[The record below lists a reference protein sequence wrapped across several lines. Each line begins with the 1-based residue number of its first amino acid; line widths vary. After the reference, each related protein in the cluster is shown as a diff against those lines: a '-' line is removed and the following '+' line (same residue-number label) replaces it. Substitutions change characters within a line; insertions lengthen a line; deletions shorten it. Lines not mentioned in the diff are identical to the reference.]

1 MPPKKNKQKPL
12 RPKYIVQEVEF
23 AGKPSLV
30 VCRSREAAPCPLL
43 ALCNLLL
50 LKNPRATVIDTA
62 KGNDGT
68 RTVSLNKL
76 EDYVLA
82 LLSAELDDDIKAG
95 TKVVADRAQVMKD
108 YRAELDGLQ
117 NQRMVCP
124 RHSETGDFNTIC
136 AAEKSVFRALN
147 VLRRH
152 ALLPGPEDNDLCSL
166 TAQDKSYLELYMEYE
181 SYEKGLASEVPY
193 DESMHDRMLVI
204 KRVLID
210 GAEFTKY
217 GLDRLCQDTS
227 DNELFI
233 FYLNRDFHV
242 VYKKDGELYLLATD
256 EEMLS
261 KYPDLMWIG
270 LDEKFNHKNESC
282 EGAEGKASE
291 VQQGADVKLIEITV
305 PRRFLRFMNRCI
317 VTFKEFASSCTMYK
331 FYWYKS
337 RQFCSTSHIG
347 RLCAK
352 SYLVFIFN
360 VHKSGYSWNGK
371 FTEDDMFVEFEIVDD
386 LCIGATNFFITLPA
400 FEGFDK
406 DKGKEDLRTFVKFLF
421 PHYCPAEDSQLPCYF
436 DRFEGDIE
444 EMPGLEDPPLELEIF
459 RLYMTNHFFSKAP
472 LVRLTLVS
480 NVYRLCDSEIVH
492 VDQTK
497 AKPRFGL
504 LDVEMTAFKTDIGD
518 WLDQLS
524 HPLNKVYAG
533 SRIETHYN
541 QPNNNKWTCWD
552 AIELGRHSEQHGMD
566 HTMENGVQE
575 MQHPEV
581 IDLMLE
587 QDLRGLIADA
597 IKILILM
604 YNLRCSL
611 SLGLPHSRFDNQ
623 SISAVLNTRGDG
635 EVSLSSGWCYVSC
648 GGHLQS
654 GWI

>member
-1 MPPKKNKQKPL
+1 MAIQKVLKKKESE
-12 RPKYIVQEVEF
+12 IGGSESSVQ
-23 AGKPSLV
+23 
-30 VCRSREAAPCPLL
+30 
-43 ALCNLLL
+43 
-50 LKNPRATVIDTA
+50 
-62 KGNDGT
+62 
-68 RTVSLNKL
+68 
-76 EDYVLA
+76 
-82 LLSAELDDDIKAG
+82 
-95 TKVVADRAQVMKD
+95 
-108 YRAELDGLQ
+108 
-117 NQRMVCP
+117 
-124 RHSETGDFNTIC
+124 
-136 AAEKSVFRALN
+136 
-147 VLRRH
+147 
-152 ALLPGPEDNDLCSL
+152 
-166 TAQDKSYLELYMEYE
+166 
-181 SYEKGLASEVPY
+181 
-193 DESMHDRMLVI
+193 
-204 KRVLID
+204 
-210 GAEFTKY
+210 
-217 GLDRLCQDTS
+217 
-227 DNELFI
+227 
-233 FYLNRDFHV
+233 
-242 VYKKDGELYLLATD
+242 
-256 EEMLS
+256 
-261 KYPDLMWIG
+261 
-270 LDEKFNHKNESC
+270 ESC

-291 VQQGADVKLIEITV
+291 VQQGADVKLTEITV

-317 VTFKEFASSCTMYK
+317 VTFEEFASSCTMYR

-337 RQFCSTSHIG
+337 QKFCSTSHIG

-352 SYLVFIFN
+352 GYLVFIFK

-371 FTEDDMFVEFEIVDD
+371 FTEDDMFVEFEIVDG

-421 PHYCPAEDSQLPCYF
+421 PHYRPAEGSQLPCYF

-444 EMPGLEDPPLELEIF
+444 EMPGLEDPPLEFEMF

-480 NVYRLCDSEIVH
+480 NVYRLYDSEIVH

-524 HPLNKVYAG
+524 HPLKKIYEG

-597 IKILILM
+597 IKMLIRKT
-604 YNLRCSL
+604 NFTGR
-611 SLGLPHSRFDNQ
+611 LGTIWEQFCENEPHDDR
-623 SISAVLNTRGDG
+623 TRIPYFSGDIKVP
-635 EVSLSSGWCYVSC
+635 VSVEAEE
-648 GGHLQS
+648 
-654 GWI
+654 